1 MHLKGG
7 SMKIL
12 FEVKAFVGNKYKKKK
27 TTAFL
32 VIAGIA
38 PYDHLSYKE

>member
-12 FEVKAFVGNKYKKKK
+12 LEVKAFVGNKYKKNKP
-27 TTAFL
+27 AFL
-32 VIAGIA
+32 VIASIA

>member
-27 TTAFL
+27 TAFL